1 MHVGI
6 FIKNSQQSLLDPDHL
21 VLNQRNL
28 MKRFKR
34 VQKYPF
40 CDQKM
45 PIYPTLSIKCIT
57 DERAEMNRYECPFR
71 AGGLKRKKN

>member
-6 FIKNSQQSLLDPDHL
+6 FIKNSKQSLLDPDHL

-34 VQKYPF
+34 VQKYPL
-40 CDQKM
+40 CDQKL
-45 PIYPTLSIKCIT
+45 PIYPTLNIKCIT
-57 DERAEMNRYECPFR
+57 DGQAEINRYECPFR
-71 AGGLKRKKN
+71 ARGLKRKKN